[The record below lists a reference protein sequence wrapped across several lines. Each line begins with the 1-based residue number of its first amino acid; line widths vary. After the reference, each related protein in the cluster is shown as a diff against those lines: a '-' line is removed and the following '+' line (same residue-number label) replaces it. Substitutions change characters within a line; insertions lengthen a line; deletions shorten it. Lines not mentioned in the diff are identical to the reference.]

1 VARVEWDDEDTC
13 YVARALINKAAWW
26 WGGEVCLPFF
36 LFLFFSFSVRGGR
49 VR

>member
-36 LFLFFSFSVRGGR
+36 CFFVRGER